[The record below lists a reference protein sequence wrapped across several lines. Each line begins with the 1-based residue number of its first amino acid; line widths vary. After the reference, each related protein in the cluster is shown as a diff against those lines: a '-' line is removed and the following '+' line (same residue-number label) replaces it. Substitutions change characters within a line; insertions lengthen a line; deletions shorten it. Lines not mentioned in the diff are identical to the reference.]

1 VMIAV
6 LPSQVLIGLINGA
19 FYALLSLGMAI
30 IFGLLNV
37 INFAQGAFYMMGAFC
52 AWMLLHYLGVSYWVA
67 LIVAP
72 LAVAA
77 IGMLLERLLLA
88 RIYRLDHIYGWL
100 LTYGVALMAESVF
113 RVYYG
118 VSGKPYAPP
127 ESLHGGIDL
136 GFMFLPSYRGWV
148 VLVSAVLCLGIW
160 LALERS
166 RLGATLRAAVEDPV
180 LVRAFGINVPR
191 LLTLAYGLGVGLAAF
206 AGVLAAPVYQVTPL
220 MGSEIIVVVFAV
232 VVIGGLGSILGT
244 IVTGFSLGVVQG
256 IVKAFYPGAAN
267 LVIFVIM
274 AAVLLAMPAGL
285 FGRR

>member
-1 VMIAV
+1 MIAV
-6 LPSQVLIGLINGA
+6 LPSQILIGLINGA

-37 INFAQGAFYMMGAFC
+37 INFAQGAFYMMGAFF

-67 LIVAP
+67 LVVAP

-77 IGMLLERLLLA
+77 IGVLLERALLA

-127 ESLHGGIDL
+127 ASLRGGIDL

-160 LALERS
+160 LAVERS
-166 RLGATLRAAVEDPV
+166 RLGASLRAAVEDPV

-206 AGVLAAPVYQVTPL
+206 AGVLAAPIYQVTPL

-244 IVTGFSLGVVQG
+244 VVTGFSLGVVQG
-256 IVKAFYPGAAN
+256 VVKTFYPGAAN